1 MKNYVEPE
9 WIRNTDEKFNE
20 LNMGGDEELD
30 SDDCKSD
37 KNDDDDDDYDDDD
50 FFCIACDK
58 SFKSDKAFKNHE
70 KSKKHKE
77 NIDLLKKTMKEE
89 DINLILNK
97 TDEIENEDDEEDA
110 NNKTNSEI
118 KDEKPK
124 NRYFN

>member
-20 LNMGGDEELD
+20 LNIEGGEELD
-30 SDDCKSD
+30 TDDNESIE
-37 KNDDDDDDYDDDD
+37 NDDYEDDED
-50 FFCIACDK
+50 FFCVACDK

-89 DINLILNK
+89 DLNLILNK
-97 TDEIENEDDEEDA
+97 QDEIEKEDEFEQDS
-110 NNKTNSEI
+110 NKKTSNEI
-118 KDEKPK
+118 KEEKPK
-124 NRYFN
+124 NR